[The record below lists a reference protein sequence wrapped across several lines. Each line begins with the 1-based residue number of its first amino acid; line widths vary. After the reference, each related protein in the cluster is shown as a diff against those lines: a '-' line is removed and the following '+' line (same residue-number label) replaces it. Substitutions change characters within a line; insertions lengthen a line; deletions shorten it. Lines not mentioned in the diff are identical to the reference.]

1 MRTAD
6 RGLGAALVAV
16 ALFLSSCNG
25 SDPDRVH
32 KSTRFLMGTIVEV
45 MVVGP
50 RDKAKAATEAVFDEL
65 KRVESMTSAHKS
77 SALGDVNQ
85 ASGTGPVHANPE
97 LVGLIKRSLDFA
109 VLSEGAFDPTLGPIS
124 RLWNFSGEGE
134 SRIPSS
140 EEIREALDRTGWQK
154 VTVDQDAGAVSLARK
169 GMSLDLG
176 GIAKGYALDRA
187 RLVLKEHVVTGAL
200 VNAGGDIVA
209 LGEKAPGKLWRVGV
223 QDPRNPTGIVAVAAI
238 KDMFIVTSGDYERF
252 IEKDGVR
259 YHHILDPRTGYPTRG
274 IQSVSVIANDGVTAD
289 ALATAVFAL
298 GREAGLK
305 LVESTP
311 QAEGFII
318 DSEGS
323 QFMTSG
329 ASAFFQAQR

>member
-1 MRTAD
+1 MRPAD
-6 RGLGAALVAV
+6 LGLRAALLAV

-25 SDPDRVH
+25 GDPDRVY

-65 KRVESMTSAHKS
+65 KRVESMTSVHKLS
-77 SALGDVNQ
+77 ELGDVNQ
-85 ASGTGPVHANPE
+85 ASGTGPVHTNPE
-97 LVGLIKRSLDFA
+97 LLGLIKHSLDVA
-109 VLSEGAFDPTLGPIS
+109 AKTHGAFDPTLGPIS
-124 RLWNFSGEGE
+124 KLWNFSGEGE
-134 SRIPSS
+134 SRIPAG
-140 EEIREALDRTGWQK
+140 EEVREALDRTGWQK
-154 VTVDQDAGAVSLARK
+154 VTVDSDAGTVSLAEK

-187 RLVLKEHVVTGAL
+187 RFVLREHEVTDAL
-200 VNAGGDIVA
+200 VNAGGDIIA
-209 LGEKAPGKLWRVGV
+209 LGEKAPGRPWRVGV

-238 KDMFIVTSGDYERF
+238 KDMCIVTSGDYERF

-259 YHHILDPRTGYPTRG
+259 YHHILDSKTGYPTRG
-274 IQSVSVIANDGVTAD
+274 IQSVTVIANDGVTAD
-289 ALATAVFAL
+289 SLATAVFVL

-329 ASAFFQAQR
+329 AAAFLQPQR